1 MSEKGCNFA
10 SLFGSRGPRSELS
23 GFFDALSI
31 GRAAGRHEIIEMFA
45 VRKSDKQV
53 RDKEGIPRISGQD
66 SEVTGERSRADGGA
80 EPMRGV
86 CYKRSGTGALCGL
99 AEALSQQRK
108 EDNKTIHNEEFDP
121 GSG

>member
-1 MSEKGCNFA
+1 MTPYLKGA
-10 SLFGSRGPRSELS
+10 Q
-23 GFFDALSI
+23 
-31 GRAAGRHEIIEMFA
+31 AGRHEIIEMFA

-66 SEVTGERSRADGGA
+66 SEVTGERSRAEGGA

-86 CYKRSGTGALCGL
+86 CYKRSGIGALCGL

>member
-1 MSEKGCNFA
+1 
-10 SLFGSRGPRSELS
+10 
-23 GFFDALSI
+23 
-31 GRAAGRHEIIEMFA
+31 MFA

-66 SEVTGERSRADGGA
+66 SEVTGERSRAVCGA

-86 CYKRSGTGALCGL
+86 CNKRSGIRRSLWACGG
-99 AEALSQQRK
+99 SFQQRK
-108 EDNKTIHNEEFDP
+108 ENNKTIHNEEFDP